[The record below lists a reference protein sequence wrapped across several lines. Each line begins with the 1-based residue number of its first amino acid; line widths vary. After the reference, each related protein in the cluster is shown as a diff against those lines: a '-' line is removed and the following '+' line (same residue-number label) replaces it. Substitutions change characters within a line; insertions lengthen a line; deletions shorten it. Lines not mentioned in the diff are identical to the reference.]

1 MFAFTLYVHPK
12 IPQIRQS
19 ETMPHE
25 GNLLDHLNNAV
36 TIGDQTRLEN
46 PMTFKEDFNRRP
58 KDTERLNERRER
70 ERQKLKEVPG
80 PQPRPAP
87 PAAWVPEPASVAP
100 KPAETQPATVSGSGL
115 G

>member
-1 MFAFTLYVHPK
+1 
-12 IPQIRQS
+12 
-19 ETMPHE
+19 MPHE

-87 PAAWVPEPASVAP
+87 PAAWVPEAASVAP
-100 KPAETQPATVSGSGL
+100 KPKPAEMQPATVSGSGL